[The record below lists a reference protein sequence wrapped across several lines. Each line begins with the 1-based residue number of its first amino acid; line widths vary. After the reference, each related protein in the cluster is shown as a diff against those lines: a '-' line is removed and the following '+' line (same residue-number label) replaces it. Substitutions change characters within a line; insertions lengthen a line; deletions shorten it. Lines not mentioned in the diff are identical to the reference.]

1 MRSSSREPRVA
12 IGQSVPNG
20 RGGEG
25 PGQGRGA
32 FSDGS
37 SSALAWSEEG
47 LYITVGL
54 LLLAA
59 AVLVIVGT
67 VSGLITS
74 IRTHQ
79 GAVDVGVVLLDRILL
94 ALIVAELL
102 HTLRFV
108 VLRGEIVVEP
118 FLFVGLIAVVRR
130 ILIITAELEGQ
141 APGGR
146 ALTNQLLE
154 LGLLGVLTL
163 ALAIAIY
170 LVRRG
175 GQSGYDLARPG
186 EIQPPTNSPA

>member
-1 MRSSSREPRVA
+1 MTEP
-12 IGQSVPNG
+12 PPDP
-20 RGGEG
+20 G
-25 PGQGRGA
+25 PGNLAPRLTKLVR
-32 FSDGS
+32 D
-37 SSALAWSEEG
+37 ALAWSEEA

-59 AVLVIVGT
+59 ATLVLVGT
-67 VSGLITS
+67 VSGLVGS

-79 GAVDVGVVLLDRILL
+79 SAVNIGVVLLDHILL
-94 ALIVAELL
+94 TLIVAELL

-130 ILIITAELEGQ
+130 ILIVTAELERQ

-146 ALTNQLLE
+146 TLTNQLLE

-163 ALAIAIY
+163 ALSVAIY
-170 LVRRG
+170 LVRRASPG
-175 GQSGYDLARPG
+175 GYALNPLRDVD
-186 EIQPPTNSPA
+186 SPE

>member
-1 MRSSSREPRVA
+1 MTEPT
-12 IGQSVPNG
+12 PDP
-20 RGGEG
+20 G
-25 PGQGRGA
+25 PGELAPRLTKVVR
-32 FSDGS
+32 D
-37 SSALAWSEEG
+37 ALAWSEEA

-59 AVLVIVGT
+59 ATLVLVGT
-67 VSGLITS
+67 VSGLVS
-74 IRTHQ
+74 AIRTHQ
-79 GAVDVGVVLLDRILL
+79 SAVGVGVVLLDRILL
-94 ALIVAELL
+94 TLIVAELL

-130 ILIITAELEGQ
+130 ILIVTAELERQ

-163 ALAIAIY
+163 ALSVAIY
-170 LVRRG
+170 LVRRASPG
-175 GQSGYDLARPG
+175 GYALNSLHDAD
-186 EIQPPTNSPA
+186 PPE

>member
-1 MRSSSREPRVA
+1 MTEP
-12 IGQSVPNG
+12 SPD
-20 RGGEG
+20 
-25 PGQGRGA
+25 PGSGNFAPR
-32 FSDGS
+32 FTKLVRD
-37 SSALAWSEEG
+37 ALAWSEEG

-59 AVLVIVGT
+59 ATLVLVGT
-67 VSGLITS
+67 VSGLVSS

-79 GAVDVGVVLLDRILL
+79 SAVNIGVVLLDHILL
-94 ALIVAELL
+94 TLIVAELL

-130 ILIITAELEGQ
+130 ILIVTAELERQ

-146 ALTNQLLE
+146 TLTNQLLE

-163 ALAIAIY
+163 ALSVAIY
-170 LVRRG
+170 LVRRASPG
-175 GQSGYDLARPG
+175 GYAL
-186 EIQPPTNSPA
+186 SPLRDVDSPE